1 MLDIRENDVRTI
13 VVASAAVAA
22 AAAAWQRQQKAA
34 FWSNNCLSSFEEP
47 GRFLFRS
54 TELSADQVDV
64 NDT

>member
-13 VVASAAVAA
+13 VVASAA

>member
-13 VVASAAVAA
+13 VVTSAA

-54 TELSADQVDV
+54 TELSAEQVDV
-64 NDT
+64 NHT

>member
-13 VVASAAVAA
+13 VVTSAA

-64 NDT
+64 NHT